1 MISQLQL
8 TTAEVQQIEH
18 LLADISRQ
26 YSSPEDPAF
35 LHEAGIIAH
44 ELPVRTRQ
52 FLNTFRLS
60 EPDDAVVCVISGY
73 PINQKKSG
81 LTPLGRG
88 DKADTARTLSEQMLL
103 VLFASLLG
111 DPVAWSTQQAGHII
125 HDISPVPGQEDD
137 QTGSSSKTELL
148 FHTEDAFHP
157 YRGDYLGM
165 MCLRNENQAATSI
178 ASNSA
183 LSMLSS
189 KQIEKLF
196 QPCVYIRPDASQFE
210 KHDFPE
216 MAGLSEE
223 VISEFIHYSDE
234 KIREMDQSPQAIPVL
249 FGNPRSP
256 YMRVDC
262 PVYMDTLDEEAEDA
276 VSALSN
282 AFERDQK
289 DLTMKA
295 GDICFIDN
303 LRSVHGRKPFT
314 ARYDGLDRWLKR
326 VNITRD
332 IRKSRDMRITNT
344 SRIIF

>member
-8 TTAEVQQIEH
+8 TTAEVQQIEQ
-18 LLADISRQ
+18 LLADVSQ
-26 YSSPEDPAF
+26 QFSSPEDPAF
-35 LHEAGIIAH
+35 LHEAAVISH
-44 ELPVRTRQ
+44 ELPIRTRQ

-60 EPDDAVVCVISGY
+60 EPDDAAVCVISGY
-73 PINQKKSG
+73 PIDQEKIG

-88 DKADTARTLSEQMLL
+88 DKADTPRTLSEQMLL
-103 VLFASLLG
+103 VLYASLLG

-125 HDISPVPGQEDD
+125 HDISPVPGQEND

-178 ASNSA
+178 ASNRA
-183 LSMLSS
+183 LSMLTQ
-189 KQIEKLF
+189 KQLQKLF
-196 QPCVYIRPDASQFE
+196 EPCVFIRPDASQFE
-210 KHDFPE
+210 KHNFPE
-216 MAGLSEE
+216 MAGLSQA
-223 VISEFIHYSDE
+223 VISEFIRYSDE
-234 KIREMDQSPQAIPVL
+234 KIRKMDESPEAIPVL
-249 FGNPRSP
+249 FGDPRSP

-276 VSALSN
+276 VNALSR
-282 AFERDQK
+282 AFERDQE
-289 DLTMKA
+289 DLVMKA
-295 GDICFIDN
+295 GEICFIDN
-303 LRSVHGRKPFT
+303 FRSVHGRKPFT
-314 ARYDGLDRWLKR
+314 ARYDGSDRWLKR

-332 IRKSRDMRITNT
+332 IRKSRDMRITDT